1 MVNKMQSFVFGPI
14 PSRRLGQSLGINN
27 IPPKVC
33 SYSCVYCQIGRTD
46 LLRID
51 RASLYSSDDV
61 CQAVSDKI
69 KAVHARGEKIDY
81 LTFVPDGEPTLDI
94 NLGHTIDILRIFGIK
109 IVVISN
115 ASLIWMRNVR
125 EDLSKAD
132 LVSLKIDAV
141 DNETWKRI
149 NRPHSRLRLDDILE
163 GISKFSDQFT
173 GTFITETMIAAGMND
188 SVENANGVSEF
199 IKGLRHKTAYILVP
213 IRPPAE
219 SDVKT
224 PSEKT
229 LMKIYDSFQKNLPNV
244 ELLIGHEGYKFAY
257 SGNAEEDIL
266 GITSVHPMR
275 EDAVQKFLKKSG
287 EKWTLIQNLI
297 DNKKL
302 IKIPYQGKN
311 YYLRKLRERQ

>member
-61 CQAVSDKI
+61 CQAVSDRI

-94 NLGHTIDILRIFGIK
+94 NLGHTINMLRIFGIK
-109 IVVISN
+109 IAVISN

-141 DNETWKRI
+141 DNETWRRI
-149 NRPHSRLRLDDILE
+149 NRPHSRLRLNDILE

-173 GTFITETMIAAGMND
+173 GTLITETMIAAGIND
-188 SVENANGVSEF
+188 SMENANGVSDF
-199 IKGLRHKTAYILVP
+199 IKGLHHKTAYILVP

-219 SDVKT
+219 SDVKA

-229 LMKIYDSFQKNLPNV
+229 LMKIYDSFQNNVPNV
-244 ELLIGHEGYKFAY
+244 ELLIGHEGYQFAY

-266 GITSVHPMR
+266 GITAVHPMR
-275 EDAVQKFLKKSG
+275 EDAVRKFLKKSG
-287 EKWTLIQNLI
+287 EKWSLIQNLI

-311 YYLRKLRERQ
+311 YYLRKLRERK